1 MEILQSLI
9 VFPDE
14 LTSIQISSLVLVSF
28 LTCFF
33 SGIIGIG
40 GGLILL
46 AFYATVLPI
55 TAVIPS
61 VLKPKRT
68 LLFIDNESSTE
79 SIQIRKS

>member
-1 MEILQSLI
+1 MEIIQSLI

-46 AFYATVLPI
+46 AFYATVLPLSLI
-55 TAVIPS
+55 HI
-61 VLKPKRT
+61 
-68 LLFIDNESSTE
+68 
-79 SIQIRKS
+79 